1 MKVLSL
7 LPLVDWLALAAFF
20 ALWIGYAWFARFWG
34 IRQRSLI
41 ATTNRYR
48 GFWMLQATA
57 RDPRMLDGVIVQNL
71 SHTPSFFSSTSII
84 IIGGLFALLGT
95 TDKAAELVREIPF
108 AQPTPILVF
117 EFKILV
123 LVGIFVYAFFRFAA
137 RLNLPVVATHPVQFT
152 GPRRLRGA
160 RGAGLH
166 RRGRCAG
173 QPAAA
178 ASASRPSSISRPA
191 PRWALFA
198 DLPSAL
204 ANSVEIARRCNLTL
218 VLGKPQ
224 LPDFPTPGRRCRSR
238 PTSASES
245 HEGLE
250 ERLALLYP
258 DAARARKQR
267 PRYVE
272 RLDFEIAPSSR
283 WASPATS

>member
-123 LVGIFVYAFFRFAA
+123 LVGIFVYAFFRFSWSTACA
-137 RLNLPVVATHPVQFT
+137 PTIFRLPPWP
-152 GPRRLRGA
+152 GSSRRWRWWV
-160 RGAGLH
+160 RP
-166 RRGRCAG
+166 CWSW
-173 QPAAA
+173 PSSTA
-178 ASASRPSSISRPA
+178 ASS
-191 PRWALFA
+191 
-198 DLPSAL
+198 
-204 ANSVEIARRCNLTL
+204 
-218 VLGKPQ
+218 
-224 LPDFPTPGRRCRSR
+224 
-238 PTSASES
+238 
-245 HEGLE
+245 
-250 ERLALLYP
+250 
-258 DAARARKQR
+258 ARKC
-267 PRYVE
+267 
-272 RLDFEIAPSSR
+272 
-283 WASPATS
+283 